1 VQQIEVAEVARL
13 TAVDPRLVLSLAPAA
28 PCHRQRPLRPRRR
41 LGVRTAAAVYCQASG
56 EETPM
61 ALMLGKL
68 YDALRA
74 GGVPDGKA
82 REAAEEV
89 AADEKD
95 LAEIKSDV
103 RLLKWITGTTLA
115 GVLAL
120 VLRVFTT

>member
-1 VQQIEVAEVARL
+1 MPDVRQYITER
-13 TAVDPRLVLSLAPAA
+13 AVKRSQW
-28 PCHRQRPLRPRRR
+28 H
-41 LGVRTAAAVYCQASG
+41 
-56 EETPM
+56 
-61 ALMLGKL
+61 

-74 GGVPDGKA
+74 GGVPDDKA

-89 AADEKD
+89 ATYEKD

-120 VLRVFTT
+120 VIRTFTS

>member
-1 VQQIEVAEVARL
+1 
-13 TAVDPRLVLSLAPAA
+13 
-28 PCHRQRPLRPRRR
+28 
-41 LGVRTAAAVYCQASG
+41 
-56 EETPM
+56 M

-68 YDALRA
+68 YDALRS
-74 GGVPDGKA
+74 GGVPDDKA

-89 AADEKD
+89 ATYEKD

-120 VLRVFTT
+120 VIRVFTA

>member
-1 VQQIEVAEVARL
+1 
-13 TAVDPRLVLSLAPAA
+13 
-28 PCHRQRPLRPRRR
+28 
-41 LGVRTAAAVYCQASG
+41 
-56 EETPM
+56 M

-74 GGVPDGKA
+74 AGVPEDKA

-89 AADEKD
+89 ATFEKD

-103 RLLKWITGTTLA
+103 RVLKWITGTTLA

-120 VLRVFTT
+120 VIRAFTT

>member
-1 VQQIEVAEVARL
+1 
-13 TAVDPRLVLSLAPAA
+13 
-28 PCHRQRPLRPRRR
+28 
-41 LGVRTAAAVYCQASG
+41 
-56 EETPM
+56 M

-74 GGVPDGKA
+74 AGVPEDKA

-89 AADEKD
+89 ATFEKD

-103 RLLKWITGTTLA
+103 RVLKWITGPTLA

-120 VLRVFTT
+120 VIRAFTT